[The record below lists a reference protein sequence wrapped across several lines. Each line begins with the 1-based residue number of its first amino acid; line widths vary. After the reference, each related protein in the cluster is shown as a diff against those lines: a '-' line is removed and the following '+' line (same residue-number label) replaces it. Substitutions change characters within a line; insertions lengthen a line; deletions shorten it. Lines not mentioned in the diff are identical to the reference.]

1 MTDIATPISSEDGGP
16 AAVDKGVNWGRIGLG
31 IAAAVLL
38 VMVVYA
44 TFSDMDGQ
52 GLLENTLRG
61 LFGEQFIYFGLAALG
76 LNIHFGYTGLL
87 NFGQAVFMAAG
98 AYGLS
103 IFVVVYDWSFFS
115 AVFMGV
121 VVLPIVLA
129 LLLGVPTLR
138 LRADYLAIVTI
149 ATAEM
154 FRIIARSPRFDWLT
168 GSSDGHGEFADRFY
182 ELSPF
187 EPDQRYLFDLFIGNQ
202 MWVVLVGWVVL
213 FAMVGVVYTLMR
225 SPWGRVLK
233 AIREDED
240 AARSLGKNAY
250 FYKMQALM
258 LGGMIGAMGGMLR
271 AIGTQSAQPQN
282 FITDVTFFA
291 WVALILGGVGK
302 TWGPVIGA
310 SLLYGLINFTDFFLR
325 DQDFVPEGLMDGTQV
340 GQVRFILIGVGL
352 VLLAVFRPQGIFGS
366 REEMALDDR

>member
-1 MTDIATPISSEDGGP
+1 
-16 AAVDKGVNWGRIGLG
+16 
-31 IAAAVLL
+31 
-38 VMVVYA
+38 
-44 TFSDMDGQ
+44 MDWR
-52 GLLENTLRG
+52 GLLDNTLRG
-61 LFGEQFIYFGLAALG
+61 LIGEQFIYFALAAIG

-103 IFVVVYDWSFFS
+103 IFVVTYGWSFWA

-121 VVLPIVLA
+121 VVFPAILA
-129 LLLGVPTLR
+129 LILGLPTLR

-154 FRIIARSPRFDWLT
+154 FRLITRSPRFDWLT
-168 GSSDGHGEFADRFY
+168 GSSDGHSTFATRFY

-187 EPDQRYLFDLFIGNQ
+187 EPDERYLFGLFIGNQ
-202 MWVVLVGWVVL
+202 FFVVLVGWAILALVV
-213 FAMVGVVYTLMR
+213 TLVWLLIR

-250 FYKMQALM
+250 FHKMQALM
-258 LGGMIGAMGGMLR
+258 LGGMVGALGGLLR
-271 AIGTQSAQPQN
+271 AIGTQSTQPQN

-291 WVALILGGVGK
+291 WVALILGGAGR
-302 TWGPVIGA
+302 TFGPVIGA
-310 SLLYGLINFTDFFLR
+310 SLLYGIVNFTDFFLR
-325 DQDFVPEGLMDGTQV
+325 DQGLIPESLMDGTQV
-340 GQVRFILIGVGL
+340 GQVRFILIGLGL
-352 VLLAVFRPQGIFGS
+352 ILLAAFRPQGIFGN